1 MDEFNTAYYH
11 ALQKID
17 RFGSTRRYSMNHY
30 QKLNRLETI
39 FHSSRMVG
47 MNLNLV
53 VPFIDMYKR
62 GMPSDGSRLSTT
74 IRTNRMFPLVL
85 LLAGLRLE
93 SWFSYR
99 FVFYY
104 QPTSVKQIGLQI
116 HADLAECSVVH
127 TETKN

>member
-1 MDEFNTAYYH
+1 
-11 ALQKID
+11 
-17 RFGSTRRYSMNHY
+17 
-30 QKLNRLETI
+30 
-39 FHSSRMVG
+39 MVG

-53 VPFIDMYKR
+53 VPFIDMYER

-85 LLAGLRLE
+85 LLTGLRLE

-99 FVFYY
+99 VVFYY
-104 QPTSVKQIGLQI
+104 QPTTVKQIGLQI
-116 HADLAECSVVH
+116 HADLAGCSVVH